1 METPSPNEVR
11 NAVVEVRVVRT
22 AFADILGAMREWL
35 DRYDSPGLV
44 QFETEADA
52 DGYII
57 IKTQFDSHDFAE
69 RFRQAFRGF
78 DGVHRGTGIRPKL
91 AAEAAAE
98 FPDAA

>member
-1 METPSPNEVR
+1 METPLPDEVCY
-11 NAVVEVRVVRT
+11 AVVEVRVVRT

-44 QFETEADA
+44 QFETKADA
-52 DGYII
+52 GGGII

-78 DGVHRGTGIRPKL
+78 DGVHRGTDARQKT
-91 AAEAAAE
+91 AA
-98 FPDAA
+98 